1 MRTSILVL
9 GGVASAL
16 AYNVPLGRAI
26 HRAPARSA
34 IITLQQAP
42 ADAVQIVSDETYGLM
57 LSTLLK
63 TNNSISSEISAN
75 YAMVD
80 YDFLQRL
87 YAPRTHA
94 ITKSRSCTHTLPNL
108 FSRVCFIHHR
118 DEAIAAPD
126 DEAHLPRLTSIKEAV
141 NAEMATRMQQAAEA
155 LKEVLTSPTP
165 VIMEGKIAGFARQG
179 RIRINLHPIS
189 PPPQIFFCQ
198 CTNFIC
204 FKLSNV

>member
-1 MRTSILVL
+1 MRTVCLYIA
-9 GGVASAL
+9 GVASAL

-80 YDFLQRL
+80 YGFLQRL
-87 YAPRTHA
+87 YARRARTQSPNHDPA
-94 ITKSRSCTHTLPNL
+94 HTHCQTSLTRLFYSPQGRGDRRSGRRGAP
-108 FSRVCFIHHR
+108 
-118 DEAIAAPD
+118 AAP
-126 DEAHLPRLTSIKEAV
+126 HLH
-141 NAEMATRMQQAAEA
+141 
-155 LKEVLTSPTP
+155 
-165 VIMEGKIAGFARQG
+165 QG
-179 RIRINLHPIS
+179 GGER
-189 PPPQIFFCQ
+189 
-198 CTNFIC
+198 
-204 FKLSNV
+204 

>member
-1 MRTSILVL
+1 MRTVCLYIA
-9 GGVASAL
+9 GVASAL

-80 YDFLQRL
+80 YGFLQRL
-87 YAPRTHA
+87 YARRARTQSPNHDPAHTHCQTSSHA
-94 ITKSRSCTHTLPNL
+94 FVLFTTGTRRSPLRT
-108 FSRVCFIHHR
+108 
-118 DEAIAAPD
+118 
-126 DEAHLPRLTSIKEAV
+126 
-141 NAEMATRMQQAAEA
+141 TRRTCRA
-155 LKEVLTSPTP
+155 
-165 VIMEGKIAGFARQG
+165 
-179 RIRINLHPIS
+179 S
-189 PPPQIFFCQ
+189 PP
-198 CTNFIC
+198 
-204 FKLSNV
+204 SRRR